1 MSSLETGFNK
11 QVHPLKPDVVCQTSF
26 NISTMVRAA
35 LVSQGSKHIAN
46 LATDKELHA
55 TRFNIEIISNQHKL
69 QQVVLHSQGWK
80 QGHM

>member
-1 MSSLETGFNK
+1 
-11 QVHPLKPDVVCQTSF
+11 
-26 NISTMVRAA
+26 MVRAA

-69 QQVVLHSQGWK
+69 QQVVLHSQRWK